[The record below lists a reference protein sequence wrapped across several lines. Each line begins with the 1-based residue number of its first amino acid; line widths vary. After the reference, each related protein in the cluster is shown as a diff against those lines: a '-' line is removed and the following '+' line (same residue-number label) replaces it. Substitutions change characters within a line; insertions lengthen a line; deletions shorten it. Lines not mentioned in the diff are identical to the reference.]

1 MGKGLVLTVFLA
13 NLSRGWQTTYGDVCK
28 ILFMGLLVDPRVH
41 DAEPLRL

>member
-1 MGKGLVLTVFLA
+1 MLVLLYDVCVA
-13 NLSRGWQTTYGDVCK
+13 SWQTGDVCK